1 MIEKQYQEI
10 KEQVP
15 SIEKYPKEI
24 KLIEEY
30 LNTIGVEVEQ
40 TTIVFW
46 NHIITLLERIDS
58 DEQNDLEIEQTE
70 VMSQEAVELTE
81 GLREHLR
88 RFRKFDTTS
97 FENYLL
103 TIYFEQIKNYEE
115 N

>member
-15 SIEKYPKEI
+15 SIEKYPKEVE
-24 KLIEEY
+24 LIEEY
-30 LNTIGVEVEQ
+30 FNKIGVEVEQ
-40 TTIVFW
+40 TTVVFW

-70 VMSQEAVELTE
+70 VMSKEATVLTD
-81 GLREHLR
+81 GLIEHLR
-88 RFRKFDTTS
+88 RFRKFNITS
-97 FENYLL
+97 FEKYLL
-103 TIYFEQIKNYEE
+103 TIYFEQIKNYKE